1 MYQNQHTFSV
11 YGNSF
16 TMEKNNGANTK
27 GRKRGTERKSVREEK
42 GKLNANNIVQSTAKT
57 IMEYCT
63 VAIYYSV

>member
-1 MYQNQHTFSV
+1 MK
-11 YGNSF
+11 SF
-16 TMEKNNGANTK
+16 AMGKNNGAK
-27 GRKRGTERKSVREEK
+27 GRKRGTERKSVREDK